1 MLFAAGVFYYFL
13 KSQVKTLVQA
23 MARAFPGGKLVF
35 DAAGKK
41 AVQLML
47 KTWIKDAKIQD
58 VGAYFYTSNA
68 RQELSQWSPALR
80 VSSRGYMLGYQ
91 SLSDPSVRPFYR
103 LLARLGDGP
112 MHMQI
117 VRIDFAG

>member
-1 MLFAAGVFYYFL
+1 
-13 KSQVKTLVQA
+13 

-68 RQELSQWSPALR
+68 RQELSQWSSALR

-91 SLSDPSVRPFYR
+91 RLSDPSVRPFYR

>member
-1 MLFAAGVFYYFL
+1 M
-13 KSQVKTLVQA
+13 
-23 MARAFPGGKLVF
+23 
-35 DAAGKK
+35 
-41 AVQLML
+41 
-47 KTWIKDAKIQD
+47 
-58 VGAYFYTSNA
+58 
-68 RQELSQWSPALR
+68 LR

-117 VRIDFAG
+117 VRIDFAD